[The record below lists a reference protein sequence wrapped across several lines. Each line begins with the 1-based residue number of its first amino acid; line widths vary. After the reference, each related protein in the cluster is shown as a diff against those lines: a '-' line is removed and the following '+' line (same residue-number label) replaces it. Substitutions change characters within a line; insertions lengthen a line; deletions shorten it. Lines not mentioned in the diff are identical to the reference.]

1 MSVARA
7 LRSPFEYGEYWGGL
21 VDGDDEFQPDCAIVR
36 RYYAGCIA
44 LGLALL
50 AEPTGRVGDFGIA
63 EVGDAPVAVSIAQP
77 TVEGGRRN
85 TGKLKMLSLDSS
97 QTSRQFVTIW
107 FCERDPAIRHVV
119 PFVSKGDVRLTVFS
133 VSTAHARNRD
143 AREPGLGVRHTR
155 CLHEECNAT
164 QAPSRESHG

>member
-1 MSVARA
+1 MSTVSIGVAWSMVTTSSSLIVPSYDGIMLGASHSGSLCWRSQRVA
-7 LRSPFEYGEYWGGL
+7 SVISASLRWETRRSPYRLRS
-21 VDGDDEFQPDCAIVR
+21 QR
-36 RYYAGCIA
+36 
-44 LGLALL
+44 
-50 AEPTGRVGDFGIA
+50 
-63 EVGDAPVAVSIAQP
+63 
-77 TVEGGRRN
+77 EGGRRN
-85 TGKLKMLSLDSS
+85 AGKLKMLSLDSS

-107 FCERDPAIRHVV
+107 FCERDRVFRHVV

-143 AREPGLGVRHTR
+143 AREPGLGVRPTR